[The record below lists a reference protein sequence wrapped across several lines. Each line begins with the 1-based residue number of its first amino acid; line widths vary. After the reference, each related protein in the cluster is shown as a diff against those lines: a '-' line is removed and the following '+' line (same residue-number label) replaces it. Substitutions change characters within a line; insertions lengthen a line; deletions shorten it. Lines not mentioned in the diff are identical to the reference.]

1 VGRVM
6 DNFIRYRVT
15 ENLAPELKLLDIWG
29 EYFIKF
35 PILPN
40 EVWSQIKAIQNQTEE
55 STEKTILFGGSEIV
69 SATIIYQVGESV
81 KIHDET
87 YIVESL
93 NPVLTNLY
101 HFDMTVYKKDNYDKK
116 CKEAKPLIV
125 DILMAYRDK
134 EVEKLIEQ
142 KRLGEASSFKKVGIF
157 KSILNF
163 FKRWNKC

>member
-1 VGRVM
+1 M
-6 DNFIRYRVT
+6 DVFIRYRVI

-40 EVWSQIKAIQNQTEE
+40 EVWAQIKAVQKQAAE
-55 STEKTILFGGSEIV
+55 STEKTLLFGESEIV

-81 KIHDET
+81 KIQDET

-93 NPVLTNLY
+93 SPVLSNSH

-142 KRLGEASSFKKVGIF
+142 KRLRKVASLKKVGII
-157 KSILNF
+157 KSILNY
-163 FKRWNKC
+163 FKRVTQWLLN